1 MRTSTEIKKI
11 KKKKEPSV
19 RLFHLIIGKKDK
31 LKTKTSSKSVITVNS
46 VFSQFSIIFCS
57 SSNGGTAIVVSSG
70 G

>member
-1 MRTSTEIKKI
+1 MRTSTEIKK

-31 LKTKTSSKSVITVNS
+31 LKIKTSSKSVISANS

>member
-1 MRTSTEIKKI
+1 MRTSTEIKK

-31 LKTKTSSKSVITVNS
+31 LKTKTFSKSVITANS
-46 VFSQFSIIFCS
+46 VFSQFSIIFCP

>member
-1 MRTSTEIKKI
+1 MRTSTEIKKK

-31 LKTKTSSKSVITVNS
+31 LKTKTSSKSVITANS

-57 SSNGGTAIVVSSG
+57 SSNGGTAIVLSSG

>member
-1 MRTSTEIKKI
+1 MRTSTEIKK

-19 RLFHLIIGKKDK
+19 RLFHLVIGKKDK
-31 LKTKTSSKSVITVNS
+31 LKTKTSSKSVITANS

>member
-1 MRTSTEIKKI
+1 MRTSTEIKK

-31 LKTKTSSKSVITVNS
+31 LKTKTSSKSVISANS

>member
-1 MRTSTEIKKI
+1 MRTSTEIKK
-11 KKKKEPSV
+11 KKKKEPSA

-31 LKTKTSSKSVITVNS
+31 LKTKTSSKSVITANS